1 MGSLLAHWLAVSL
14 FQGSEEQLPAS
25 PLAASRIAVFLDGR
39 GHGVQMPNLPGKSK
53 VRSEPVRAP
62 YRENAAATPAE
73 AELPQAVEELYVD
86 PKDVDQMA
94 FATEMPELPLPADEN
109 VFDGSLRVK
118 ILIGKNGRPDGIEVL
133 ETTFPEDYVS
143 ALVSVFSQGVFQ
155 PAMLN
160 GKPVK
165 SWRVIDVIYGEVAPA
180 SNQPAKAD

>member
-1 MGSLLAHWLAVSL
+1 
-14 FQGSEEQLPAS
+14 
-25 PLAASRIAVFLDGR
+25 
-39 GHGVQMPNLPGKSK
+39 
-53 VRSEPVRAP
+53 
-62 YRENAAATPAE
+62 
-73 AELPQAVEELYVD
+73 
-86 PKDVDQMA
+86 
-94 FATEMPELPLPADEN
+94 LPADED
-109 VFDGSLRVK
+109 VSDGLLRLK
-118 ILIGKNGRPDGIEVL
+118 ILIGNNGKPDGIEVL